1 MDYRNREYY
10 LVKLDELH
18 HNRMIL
24 TLQRAIP
31 YIKIHKPYNH
41 FKTGYNNI
49 KTEYDNNDKY
59 DGEVTAK
66 FGEGGYYQMM
76 IGCNKEWSDILEM
89 ILNKEK
95 YTYYLKLDKNK
106 LGQ

>member
-1 MDYRNREYY
+1 MDYRNRNYY

-18 HNRMIL
+18 HNHMIFK
-24 TLQRAIP
+24 LQREIP

-41 FKTGYNNI
+41 FKTEYNS
-49 KTEYDNNDKY
+49 NDKY

-76 IGCNKEWSDILEM
+76 IGCPKEWSDVLEM
-89 ILNKEK
+89 ILDKEK